1 MNRAPS
7 DYSRLL
13 VLVVFVPLLVADLA
27 FGLPDG
33 AVSGVGALVFVVAAG
48 IHLYGGERQAAV
60 GWLLFG
66 AALGLVGFV
75 DVERDPLYLFAVGVL
90 FVAGL
95 FVLGSQRIADRLDT

>member
-1 MNRAPS
+1 MNRDPS

-13 VLVVFVPLLVADLA
+13 VLLVLVPLLVADLA

-33 AVSGVGALVFVVAAG
+33 TFAGVGALVFVAAAG
-48 IHLYGGERQAAV
+48 IHFYGGERQGAV

-66 AALGLVGFV
+66 CALGLVGLV
-75 DVERDPLYLFAVGVL
+75 DVQQDPLYLFAVGVL

-95 FVLGSQRIADRLDT
+95 FVLGSQRIADRLEE

>member
-1 MNRAPS
+1 MNRDPS

-13 VLVVFVPLLVADLA
+13 VLLVLVPLLVADLA

-33 AVSGVGALVFVVAAG
+33 TFAGVGAVVFVVAAG
-48 IHLYGGERQAAV
+48 IHAYSGQRQAAV

-66 AALGLVGFV
+66 CALGLVGLV
-75 DVERDPLYLFAVGVL
+75 DVGQDPLYLFAVGVL

-95 FVLGSQRIADRLDT
+95 FVLGSQRIADRLED

>member
-1 MNRAPS
+1 MDRDPS

-13 VLVVFVPLLVADLA
+13 VLLVFVPLLLADVA

-33 AVSGVGALVFVVAAG
+33 AFAGVGALVFAVAAG
-48 IHLYGGERQAAV
+48 IHLHGGERQAAV

-66 AALGLVGFV
+66 CALGLVWLV

-90 FVAGL
+90 FFTGL
-95 FVLGSQRIADRLDT
+95 FVLASQRVADRLEA